1 MFFATGVFFMSGKKG
16 RVNGGLTV
24 PGVVIRGSGPA
35 FFYRNKN
42 AEPPNAILTPK
53 EAKQRIEREKA
64 LQRKRNAE
72 KEAERKRW
80 LG

>member
-1 MFFATGVFFMSGKKG
+1 MSGKKG

-24 PGVVIRGSGPA
+24 PGIVIRGSGPA

-42 AEPPNAILTPK
+42 AEPPSAILSQD
-53 EAKQRIEREKA
+53 EARKRIEREKE
-64 LQRKRNAE
+64 LQRKRLAA